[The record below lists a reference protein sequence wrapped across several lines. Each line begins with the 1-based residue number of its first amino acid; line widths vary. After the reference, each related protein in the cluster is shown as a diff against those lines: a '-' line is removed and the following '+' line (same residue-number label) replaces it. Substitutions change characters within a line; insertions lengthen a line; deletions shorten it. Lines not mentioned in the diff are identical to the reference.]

1 VKCIQ
6 CGTDNK
12 LTDRTNNGGRCKNC
26 NHAFTFEPTAMG
38 AVKFTDPFFAK
49 AISDVS
55 ANGSL
60 FFTTRQLGYIIDR
73 KAQRKIF
80 KSGMIEVIAS
90 FLSTVVLASI
100 VISTSNFFITLFC
113 VLAATPMVKRLRDW
127 MVNNFFAKN
136 RQPLVK
142 DFEVEDWLQVWASK
156 NGAVSQQLPPVTNG
170 ALNPDNDVSIGEVSN
185 YSFDRLVVCDRPAI
199 AQMLIANNFHFE
211 HNCAVLSVSGYPQQ
225 IFSTTM
231 EMLRRNPD
239 LQVFAFHDCSP
250 KGLRLVHELGNSR
263 DWFAG
268 SNVRIVD
275 IGLLPRQ
282 VLAKSKGLSICN
294 SSKAAQDA
302 RSLGPQ
308 IRQGLSAKELK
319 WLDKGNYVE
328 LESFT
333 PQKLIMVLQRGIAG
347 AQQMDSVDG
356 GDMVFI
362 DSNSDG
368 GFYAIDSF
376 G

>member
-1 VKCIQ
+1 MKCIK

-12 LTDRTNNGGRCKNC
+12 LKDRTGNGGQCTRC
-26 NHAFTFEPTAMG
+26 NHPFTFEPTAMG
-38 AVKFTDPFFAK
+38 TVKFTDPFFAK
-49 AISDVS
+49 AIDDVS
-55 ANGSL
+55 TNGSL
-60 FFTTRQLGYIIDR
+60 FFTIKQLGYILDR
-73 KAQRKIF
+73 RLQKRRGQEIVGCFYA
-80 KSGMIEVIAS
+80 
-90 FLSTVVLASI
+90 LA
-100 VISTSNFFITLFC
+100 FFISCFAFIVTKNFIILVSSIGLW
-113 VLAATPMVKRLRDW
+113 VLLGVIMQAIQKSSTKTQ
-127 MVNNFFAKN
+127 
-136 RQPLVK
+136 QPLVK
-142 DFEVEDWLQVWASK
+142 DSDVDNWLEAWARK
-156 NGAVSQQLPPVTNG
+156 NGEVSQQLPPVTSLG
-170 ALNPDNDVSIGEVSN
+170 VLNSGNNVAVSDVSN

-239 LQVFAFHDCSP
+239 LQVFAFHDCSA
-250 KGLRLVHELGNSR
+250 KGVRLVHELGNSS
-263 DWFAG
+263 DWFVG

-282 VLAKSKGLSICN
+282 VLAKSKGLSIYN

-308 IRQGLSAKELK
+308 IRQGLSPKELE

-333 PQKLIMVLQRGIAG
+333 PQKLIMVLQQGILG
-347 AQQMDSVDG
+347 AQQLGSADG
-356 GDMVFI
+356 GDMIFVG
-362 DSNSDG
+362 SGSDG